1 MFYLALARICR
12 NPDFSVR
19 GATGRTPNFSVR
31 RTTGRPPDFCVAPMV
46 SSSCPFRTKH
56 PVLSFAS
63 RSLARAIR
71 IKYKINLPARETS
84 PPRCWLDTEI
94 DSRVTMQSI
103 TVPNQQI
110 GGRLPGA
117 HPVYT
122 RMRVSSFTSREY
134 LWRNRRFNG
143 SQRSYYGESAYSRV
157 QSRSHTIF

>member
-19 GATGRTPNFSVR
+19 GATGRTPDFSVR
-31 RTTGRPPDFCVAPMV
+31 GRRVELRTAVSPPMV
-46 SSSCPFRTKH
+46 SSSCPFRTEH

-71 IKYKINLPARETS
+71 IKYKIYLPARETP

-103 TVPNQQI
+103 PVPNQQI
-110 GGRLPGA
+110 GGRLSGA

-122 RMRVSSFTSREY
+122 RVRVSSFTSREY
-134 LWRNRRFNG
+134 LWENGRFNG
-143 SQRSYYGESAYSRV
+143 SQRAHYGGSAY
-157 QSRSHTIF
+157 

>member
-1 MFYLALARICR
+1 MRSRAYVETQT
-12 NPDFSVR
+12 SVSGGRRVELRTSVSR
-19 GATGRTPNFSVR
+19 GRRVELRTAVSP
-31 RTTGRPPDFCVAPMV
+31 PMV
-46 SSSCPFRTKH
+46 SSSCPFRTEH

-71 IKYKINLPARETS
+71 IKYKIYLPARETP

-134 LWRNRRFNG
+134 LWRNGRFNG
-143 SQRSYYGESAYSRV
+143 SQRSYYGESAY
-157 QSRSHTIF
+157 